1 MGADAFISGWLAGA
15 AGVVVSHPLDTLRV
29 RVQAAK
35 SSTLRQEAARL
46 LAEDGWRG
54 LWRGIASPI
63 LLVGLWKAVMFSAAS
78 WTQRMLSSNEGEA
91 LAPISHTFAGGY
103 VAGAAGLVVQMPMER
118 VKCVAQARGPQY
130 IASSSTQAEIAQGA
144 PRQQI
149 LESHAGTSSRFNG
162 LSTRAR
168 ATSSQ
173 HQFQTEMAVA
183 ARIWRTE
190 GLAGLYR
197 GTLIN
202 ATLCPP
208 AIAVWFGTSEYL
220 LRRADERAVAGA
232 NPAAGRKSMAVQL
245 ACGGVGGILAWIVN
259 YPSDRAKT
267 AVQVASAL
275 RPDASSLELLRPYL
289 REEGLRFFVRG
300 MPATLMRALPQCGV
314 TICVQARAAEL
325 FSALRVGAP
334 LTRTRNE
341 SSSSRRGDGVAG
353 R

>member
-168 ATSSQ
+168 ATSFRSISFRQ
-173 HQFQTEMAVA
+173 RWRSRRVFGVPRGSPACTA
-183 ARIWRTE
+183 ARSSTRPYARQPSPS
-190 GLAGLYR
+190 GL
-197 GTLIN
+197 
-202 ATLCPP
+202 
-208 AIAVWFGTSEYL
+208 
-220 LRRADERAVAGA
+220 ERV
-232 NPAAGRKSMAVQL
+232 STC
-245 ACGGVGGILAWIVN
+245 CGGLT
-259 YPSDRAKT
+259 S
-267 AVQVASAL
+267 
-275 RPDASSLELLRPYL
+275 
-289 REEGLRFFVRG
+289 GLWQERIR
-300 MPATLMRALPQCGV
+300 
-314 TICVQARAAEL
+314 
-325 FSALRVGAP
+325 
-334 LTRTRNE
+334 
-341 SSSSRRGDGVAG
+341 RRGG
-353 R
+353 RAWPFSWHVVG